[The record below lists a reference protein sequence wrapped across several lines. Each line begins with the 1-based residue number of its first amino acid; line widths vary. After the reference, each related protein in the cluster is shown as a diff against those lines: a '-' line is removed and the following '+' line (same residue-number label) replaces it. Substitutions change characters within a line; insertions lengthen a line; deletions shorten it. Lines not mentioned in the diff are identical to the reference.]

1 MDYNKYFD
9 HHSEDYDPQAV
20 YNGMDANDYA
30 FEKAIREFENKY
42 NN

>member
-9 HHSEDYDPQAV
+9 HHSEDYNPQAV
-20 YNGMDANDYA
+20 YNGMDVNDYA
-30 FEKAIREFENKY
+30 FEEALRELEKQY